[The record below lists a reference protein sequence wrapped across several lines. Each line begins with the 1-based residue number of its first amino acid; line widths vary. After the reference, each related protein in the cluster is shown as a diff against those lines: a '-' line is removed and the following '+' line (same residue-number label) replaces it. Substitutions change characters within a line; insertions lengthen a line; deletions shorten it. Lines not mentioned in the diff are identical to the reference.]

1 VAHRKTMA
9 AALVLTTILGGTAYA
24 AEQVAQQNAAPTQ
37 AVVRDVGKLSQDGAQ
52 GFKDLQMARLAIF
65 EADPGQAKA
74 MIGKAQAAFE
84 KAKTDDTQFMKAEAD
99 LKTPADLAGPKA
111 KVQATAHE
119 TGSASK
125 DQVAWVPVDAQ
136 LTLADNFVAT
146 PQKASA
152 VHEANKNLAQ
162 GDQKGAL
169 EKLKLANVDV
179 NFTMAV
185 LPLNKTLADVN
196 QAATLIDQ
204 GKYYDANA
212 VLKTAQD
219 GMRFDVINAVATPQN
234 PKVASADT
242 ASPQTT
248 GSITRTKAVLPE
260 GQRDEMAMK
269 DTKAM
274 VVSQQQENHEANK
287 NVDSLITNRQ

>member
-1 VAHRKTMA
+1 MTHRKSMV

-24 AEQVAQQNAAPTQ
+24 AEQAVQQSATPTN
-37 AVVRDVGKLSQDGAQ
+37 AVVQDIGKLSQDGAQ
-52 GFKDLQMARLAIF
+52 VFRDLQLARLAIF
-65 EADPGQAKA
+65 EADPSQAKA
-74 MIGKAQAAFE
+74 LIGKAQAAFA
-84 KAKTDDTQFMKAEAD
+84 KAKTDEAVFTKAEAE
-99 LKTPADLAGPKA
+99 LKTPGDLSGHK
-111 KVQATAHE
+111 ATAQAATAE
-119 TGSASK
+119 TKPASK
-125 DQVAWVPVDAQ
+125 DRVAWVPVDSQ

-152 VHEANKNLAQ
+152 VQEAGKTLAQ
-162 GDQKGAL
+162 GDRKGAI
-169 EKLKLANVDV
+169 EKLKLADVDV

-185 LPLNKTLADVN
+185 LPLNKTVADVN

-204 GKYYDANA
+204 GKYYDANV

-219 GMRFDVINAVATPQN
+219 GLRFDVINAIATPQN

-248 GSITRTKAVLPE
+248 GSITHKAVLPE

-269 DTKAM
+269 VTKSQI
-274 VVSQQQENHEANK
+274 VSQQKENQEANK